1 MNRYILLRVP
11 AAKPLSKTMAGIESL
26 GSEAATPPLSPARLT
41 IAEMSTD
48 EASELHR
55 DPEVRAMAMAMPIR
69 LIDPVALT
77 EATAAATPAWGI
89 AAVRADVSGFD
100 GKGVSVAVLDTG
112 IDANHPAFAGVTLE
126 QRDFSGDG
134 NGDVNGHGTHCA
146 GTIFGRDVA
155 GSRIGVARG
164 VTRALIGKV
173 LGNDGSGSSEW
184 LFDAMM
190 WASQS
195 RANVIS
201 MSLGFDFPGLVQ
213 KLSQQMPINMATS
226 QALEAY
232 RANLRMFDALMAVIK
247 HGAPIGRDAVVVAA
261 SGNESRHDL
270 VPPIPIGVSVPA
282 AADGVVSV
290 GAVESTAAGLA
301 IARFSNR
308 FPLLCAPGVGISSA
322 KPGGGLQSMN
332 GTSMATPHV
341 AGVAALW
348 RQKLM
353 SEGVFTGQAVAAQ
366 VMASATR
373 VGFAPNTLPADRGM
387 GLVQAP

>member
-11 AAKPLSKTMAGIESL
+11 PSAKAKSVGPESH
-26 GSEAATPPLSPARLT
+26 SESVGASPEPPTIRLT
-41 IAEMSTD
+41 AADLNTD
-48 EASELHR
+48 EASELRR
-55 DPEVRAMAMAMPIR
+55 DPEVQAMALVMPTR
-69 LIDPVALT
+69 LIEPMGLPEAIPV
-77 EATAAATPAWGI
+77 ATPAWGLS
-89 AAVRADVSGFD
+89 AVRADVSAFD
-100 GKGVSVAVLDTG
+100 GSGVTVAVLDTG
-112 IDANHPAFAGVTLE
+112 IDATHAAFAGVTLE

-134 NGDVNGHGTHCA
+134 NGDINGHGTHCA

-164 VTRALIGKV
+164 VTNALIGKV
-173 LGNDGSGSSEW
+173 LGNNGTGSSEG
-184 LFDAMM
+184 LFDAML
-190 WASQS
+190 WASQN

-201 MSLGFDFPGLVQ
+201 MSLGFDFPGLVLELA
-213 KLSQQMPINMATS
+213 KRMPVNMATS
-226 QALEAY
+226 HALEAY
-232 RANLRMFDALMAVIK
+232 RANLRMFDALMAIIR
-247 HGAPIGRDAVVVAA
+247 HGEPFGRDAVVVAA

-270 VPPIPIGVSVPA
+270 TPPIPIGVSVPA

-290 GAVESTAAGLA
+290 GAIEPSASGFA

-308 FPLLCAPGVGISSA
+308 FPRLCAPGVGIPSA

-348 RQKLM
+348 RQKLVA
-353 SEGVFTGQAVAAQ
+353 EGVVTAAAVTGNLL
-366 VMASATR
+366 ASTTR

>member
-1 MNRYILLRVP
+1 
-11 AAKPLSKTMAGIESL
+11 MAL
-26 GSEAATPPLSPARLT
+26 
-41 IAEMSTD
+41 
-48 EASELHR
+48 
-55 DPEVRAMAMAMPIR
+55 AMPTQ
-69 LIDPVALT
+69 LIDPVGLAET
-77 EATAAATPAWGI
+77 IPAAIPAWGLS
-89 AAVRADVSGFD
+89 AVRADVSAFD
-100 GKGVSVAVLDTG
+100 GRGVTVAVLDTG
-112 IDANHPAFAGVTLE
+112 IDAAHAAFAGVTLE

-134 NGDVNGHGTHCA
+134 DDDINGHGTHCA

-164 VTRALIGKV
+164 VTNALIGKV
-173 LGNDGSGSSEW
+173 LGNNGRGSSEW
-184 LFDAMM
+184 LFDAML
-190 WASQS
+190 WASQN

-213 KLSQQMPINMATS
+213 ELARRMPVNMATS

-232 RANLRMFDALMAVIK
+232 RANLRMFDALMAIIR
-247 HGAPIGRDAVVVAA
+247 HGEPFGRDAVVVAA

-270 VPPIPIGVSVPA
+270 TPPIPIGVSVPA

-290 GAVESTAAGLA
+290 GAIEPSASGFA

-308 FPLLCAPGVGISSA
+308 FPRLCAPGVGIPSA
-322 KPGGGLQSMN
+322 KPGGGLQSMD

-341 AGVAALW
+341 AGIAALW
-348 RQKLM
+348 RQKLVA
-353 SEGVFTGQAVAAQ
+353 EGVVTAAAVTGNLL
-366 VMASATR
+366 ASTTR

>member
-1 MNRYILLRVP
+1 MNRYVLLRVP
-11 AAKPLSKTMAGIESL
+11 P
-26 GSEAATPPLSPARLT
+26 PARSKSAGPHSH
-41 IAEMSTD
+41 AETLGAAPEPPAIRLAVADLNTD
-48 EASELHR
+48 EASELRR
-55 DPEVRAMAMAMPIR
+55 DPEVQAMALVMPTR
-69 LIDPVALT
+69 LIDPVGLAEALPT
-77 EATAAATPAWGI
+77 ATPAWGLS
-89 AAVRADVSGFD
+89 AVRADESTFD
-100 GKGVSVAVLDTG
+100 GSGVTVAVLDTG
-112 IDANHPAFAGVTLE
+112 IDASHAAFAGVTLE

-134 NGDVNGHGTHCA
+134 NGDINGHGTHCA

-164 VTRALIGKV
+164 VTSALIGKV
-173 LGNDGSGSSEW
+173 LGNNGTGSSQG
-184 LFDAMM
+184 LFDAML
-190 WASQS
+190 WASQNQ
-195 RANVIS
+195 ANVIS

-213 KLSQQMPINMATS
+213 ELAKRMPVNMATS

-232 RANLRMFDALMAVIK
+232 RANLRMFDALMGIIR
-247 HGAPIGRDAVVVAA
+247 HGEPFGRDAVVVAA

-270 VPPIPIGVSVPA
+270 TPPIPIGVSVPA

-290 GAVESTAAGLA
+290 GAIEPSAAGFA

-308 FPLLCAPGVGISSA
+308 FPRLCAPGVSIPSA

-341 AGVAALW
+341 AGIAALW
-348 RQKLM
+348 RQKLVA
-353 SEGVFTGQAVAAQ
+353 EGVATAAAVTGNLL
-366 VMASATR
+366 ASATR